1 MRRSD
6 PRTIRRSPLR
16 PRGLNGFSWMSRHC
30 AERLLIRSN
39 ALPAP
44 TNHLT
49 DSLLYDRQPLS
60 DLGYQPRKK
69 QERPGELLTLVIQP
83 SRSEEHTSE
92 LQSLAYLVCRLLL

>member
-1 MRRSD
+1 
-6 PRTIRRSPLR
+6 
-16 PRGLNGFSWMSRHC
+16 MSRHC
-30 AERLLIRSN
+30 AERLLIRPN

-83 SRSEEHTSE
+83 SHDILQRSGDRSKFRRRVHDISE
-92 LQSLAYLVCRLLL
+92 A